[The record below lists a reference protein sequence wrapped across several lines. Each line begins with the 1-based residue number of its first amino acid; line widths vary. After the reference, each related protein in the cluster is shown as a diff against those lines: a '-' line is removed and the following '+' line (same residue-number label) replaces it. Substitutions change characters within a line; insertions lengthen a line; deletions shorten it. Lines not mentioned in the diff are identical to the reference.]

1 LLIEYNDLEAL
12 SAGLSNSEVEGIL
25 LDVFTTNYIS
35 NKQPKYSDAL
45 EQVKILEFPFP
56 IGVYMV
62 HLSEGWLF
70 HCIKEESNRK
80 IELEIYPTVLKY
92 IRGSTFQATE
102 SIWWGTR
109 LNLFGADQ
117 AVFQKTLYMLSSV
130 LAALIAMGLL
140 WELFSRQKR
149 RTLKLREKVN
159 KEDAQDEKW
168 KQDTLMKSDDF
179 RRMMDRISDVE
190 KCLAKISELKAVY
203 NRMDAYSSYK
213 EKYKSTRESSG
224 GYENSAYKTSLEM
237 TTSGLKH

>member
-1 LLIEYNDLEAL
+1 MDLINIMNYAQEIHNEI
-12 SAGLSNSEVEGIL
+12 NIL
-25 LDVFTTNYIS
+25 FV
-35 NKQPKYSDAL
+35 
-45 EQVKILEFPFP
+45 V
-56 IGVYMV
+56 
-62 HLSEGWLF
+62 
-70 HCIKEESNRK
+70 
-80 IELEIYPTVLKY
+80 
-92 IRGSTFQATE
+92 
-102 SIWWGTR
+102 
-109 LNLFGADQ
+109 
-117 AVFQKTLYMLSSV
+117 
-130 LAALIAMGLL
+130 
-140 WELFSRQKR
+140 
-149 RTLKLREKVN
+149 VN